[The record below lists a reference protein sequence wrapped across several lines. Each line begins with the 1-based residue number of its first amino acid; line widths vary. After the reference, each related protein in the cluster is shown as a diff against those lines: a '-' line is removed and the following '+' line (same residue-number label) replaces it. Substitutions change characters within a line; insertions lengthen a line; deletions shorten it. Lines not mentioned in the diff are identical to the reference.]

1 MLFIM
6 SDIYKMQSEFF
17 VPKAYKKESY
27 FRTIT
32 MICVYSLD
40 IIYYFYQLKMNSF
53 KNLLKCCIVFLQPQ
67 RLWPPLKIRK
77 LKWGSKRPWLSLCPT
92 VYKADLYG
100 SQLQITG
107 CGFLKSCTFFS
118 AYLSEETDFCRN
130 L

>member
-1 MLFIM
+1 MLDVRRKITR
-6 SDIYKMQSEFF
+6 YFF
-17 VPKAYKKESY
+17 LYSFRKK
-27 FRTIT
+27 I
-32 MICVYSLD
+32 L
-40 IIYYFYQLKMNSF
+40 
-53 KNLLKCCIVFLQPQ
+53 
-67 RLWPPLKIRK
+67 
-77 LKWGSKRPWLSLCPT
+77 RPWLSLCPT